1 MIVID
6 TSAVL
11 AILFEEPEAE
21 AFMTRI
27 VEAESPAMSAVS
39 VLEAGLVMAGRG
51 GGPAQWTLFDALL
64 QDARVDVVAFDS
76 AQATLARRAFLH
88 YGRGRHPA
96 GLNFVDC
103 ASYALAAAKGW
114 PLLFKGED
122 FVRTDIP
129 PALGLAC

>member
-64 QDARVDVVAFDS
+64 QDARDRS
-76 AQATLARRAFLH
+76 ACSIRRSARA
-88 YGRGRHPA
+88 
-96 GLNFVDC
+96 
-103 ASYALAAAKGW
+103 ALTCSA
-114 PLLFKGED
+114 
-122 FVRTDIP
+122 VMIMSDIYRD
-129 PALGLAC
+129 